1 MNKSRPDSEVVSQA
15 EKAAELKNI
24 EVTSLFGTIAQ
35 PDSSA
40 QTTAPGVGNLGSVS
54 ERVAASQQPAQ
65 AAPASQ
71 SEPKTPPPQ
80 LTQKYPMPAS
90 EQMKPAAPAH
100 QSPAESPIHLPDSDT
115 LLSPSVPAGKMETQ
129 QPDASSGGGGVTQL
143 LQHLWAPSVQTS
155 SMPGRVSSSKAET
168 PFPETIAQME
178 QRTPAPPV
186 VPKPVVSRVIPEAV
200 ASSAPPGEFTRIIQD
215 SAFRESIVAGRISQ
229 PVEPAPTSASG
240 PAQLF
245 VAATHLS
252 IMMVIVIV
260 LQVVIVLLLLLRH

>member
-24 EVTSLFGTIAQ
+24 EVTSLFGTTAQ
-35 PDSSA
+35 PDSNPQA
-40 QTTAPGVGNLGSVS
+40 TTPGVGNLGSVS

-65 AAPASQ
+65 AAPASD

-80 LTQKYPMPAS
+80 LTQKYPMPVS
-90 EQMKPAAPAH
+90 EQMKPAAPAY
-100 QSPAESPIHLPDSDT
+100 QGPAESPIHLPDSDT
-115 LLSPSVPAGKMETQ
+115 LPSPSVPAAQEL
-129 QPDASSGGGGVTQL
+129 DAASGGGGVTQL

-155 SMPGRVSSSKAET
+155 STPGRVSSSKAEA
-168 PFPETIAQME
+168 PFPETIAQVE
-178 QRTPAPPV
+178 QKTPTPPV
-186 VPKPVVSRVIPEAV
+186 VSKPVVSRVIPEPV
-200 ASSAPPGEFTRIIQD
+200 ASPAPPGEFTRIIQD

-229 PVEPAPTSASG
+229 PVVPAPTPG
-240 PAQLF
+240 PAPAQVF

-260 LQVVIVLLLLLRH
+260 LQVIIVLLLLLRH